1 MKKTSIG
8 GSALLEGIM
17 MIGPYKK
24 AIAVRKPDGEM
35 DLCVEDLPKK
45 NKISK
50 IPVLRGA
57 YNLIYQMIIS
67 IKALTYAASFYDVED
82 EPKKEPEG
90 ETVPKAD
97 VIKKDKKDAETLG
110 KGTIFFTILL
120 SLVVTVGLFILL
132 PNFLIGL
139 LGIESNILNNLLEGV
154 VRILIFTAYLKLCSL
169 MKDIK
174 RVWMYHGAEH
184 KTISCYEA
192 DEELTIV
199 NVKKYSTKHRRC
211 GTSFMFLVL
220 IVSIIVFSF
229 VGWYSPLVNILF
241 RIALI
246 PLVAGIAYEII
257 RITGKCDNVLSRM
270 VSAPGM
276 WFQRLT
282 TAEPDDG
289 MIECAIAAFNA
300 VLPENENDSKW

>member
-1 MKKTSIG
+1 
-8 GSALLEGIM
+8 M

-35 DLCVEDLPKK
+35 DLNVEDLPKK
-45 NKISK
+45 SKISK

-57 YNLIYQMIIS
+57 YNLVHQMIIS
-67 IKALTYAASFYDVED
+67 IKALTYAASFYDLED
-82 EPKKEPEG
+82 EPKKETEGVSVPEDD
-90 ETVPKAD
+90 TVKKE
-97 VIKKDKKDAETLG
+97 KKDPETLG
-110 KGTIFFTILL
+110 KGAIFFSLLL
-120 SLVVTVGLFILL
+120 SLAVTVGLFILL

-139 LGIESNILNNLLEGV
+139 LGIKSNLLNNLLEGV
-154 VRILIFTAYLKLCSL
+154 VRILIFTLYLKLCSL

-192 DEELTIV
+192 DDELTV
-199 NVKKYSTKHRRC
+199 ENVKKYSTKHRRC
-211 GTSFMFLVL
+211 GTSFLFLVM

-229 VGWYSPLVNILF
+229 VGWHSPIVNLLF

-257 RITGKCDNVLSRM
+257 HITGKYDNILSRM

-289 MIECAIAAFNA
+289 MIECAIAAFTA